1 MNTTNWAA
9 ETQLTSERFSNEDDL
24 RSSASQFL
32 FPHLKQGQRLL
43 DCGCG
48 TGIGTLDLANAI
60 FPGRATGIDSNDV
73 RHAEQLAFGREMVNT
88 DFHTVNIYR
97 LPFEDEEFDVVYSH
111 GLLET
116 LEHPLTTLMEL
127 RRVLRT
133 GGILAISYTQQR
145 QDLSRPKWESADRQ
159 ETHPKPK
166 TSKTSLNLWMKALDM
181 EVLETTTWEEPPSFT
196 ALPATLIS
204 ELSAN
209 QPTVMHTH
217 QSTGF
222 RTRGYLI
229 SRKPL

>member
-1 MNTTNWAA
+1 MNKTSWATK
-9 ETQLTSERFSNEDDL
+9 TQLTSERFSNEDDL
-24 RSSASQFL
+24 RSSAPQFL

-48 TGIGTLDLANAI
+48 TGIDTLDLASAI

-127 RRVLRT
+127 RRILRT
-133 GGILAISYTQQR
+133 GGILAISYTQER
-145 QDLSRPKWESADRQ
+145 KDLCGPKWRSADRQ
-159 ETHPKPK
+159 EICPQP
-166 TSKTSLNLWMKALDM
+166 KTSLNLWMKALDM
-181 EVLETTTWEEPPSFT
+181 EVLETATWEETSPP
-196 ALPATLIS
+196 
-204 ELSAN
+204 LSATSESSTS

-217 QSTGF
+217 QSTEFGV
-222 RTRGYLI
+222 RGYLI
-229 SRKPL
+229 GRKPL